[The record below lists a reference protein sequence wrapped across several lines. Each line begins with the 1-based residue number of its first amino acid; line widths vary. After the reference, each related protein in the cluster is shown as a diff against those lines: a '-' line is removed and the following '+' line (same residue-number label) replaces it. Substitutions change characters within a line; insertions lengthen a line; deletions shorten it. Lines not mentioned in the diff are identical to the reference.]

1 MTPDEIIQAAADH
14 IEKHGWVQRYELN
27 GTTQAACAYGALHAG
42 AGWREWESSIVGAT
56 AGDELWV
63 VNHSRDMQ
71 KAEEILEAARVL
83 ADFLRDQGLIVNDR
97 NCAPTVQGS
106 PPVNIQG
113 WNDDQYRTEEEVVE
127 TLRNAATKYRM
138 K

>member
-14 IEKHGWVQRYELN
+14 IEKHGWVQHYELN

-42 AGWREWESSIVGAT
+42 AGWTEWEESLVGTSDAN
-56 AGDELWV
+56 ELWAV
-63 VNHSRDMQ
+63 HHDHYMQ
-71 KAEEILEAARVL
+71 KAEEIIEAARVL
-83 ADFLRDQGLIVNDR
+83 AGFLRDQGLIVNDSH
-97 NCAPTVQGS
+97 APGA

-113 WNDDQYRTEEEVVE
+113 WNDYPGRTGEEVVE
-127 TLRNAATKYRM
+127 ALRNAATKYRM

>member
-14 IEKHGWVQRYELN
+14 IEKHGWVQGYELN
-27 GTTQAACAYGALHAG
+27 RTTQAACAYGALHAG
-42 AGWREWESSIVGAT
+42 AGWTEWEKGIVGAT

-63 VNHSRDMQ
+63 VDHSLDMQ

-83 ADFLRDQGLIVNDR
+83 AGFLQDQGLIANDS
-97 NCAPTVQGS
+97 CAPTAA
-106 PPVNIQG
+106 PVNIQG